1 MVGRGGTFYRY
12 GGVRE
17 EKVEARERLS
27 PDQRKASGGFEIEA
41 GLRVLIRE
49 AEFHGIQPIS
59 TAELQQ
65 VVADTVRAKA
75 PVPVGEIHPTDDP
88 LELEGRTPSSARASE
103 PDPDPRTVFVD
114 GAYQEA
120 AESLTQLYR
129 SRGFLSARV
138 GLASFESDLNGPAG
152 VRVDVTEGVHTYVLE
167 NAFARFT
174 PGILPNADSIKVEQH
189 LR

>member
-27 PDQRKASGGFEIEA
+27 PDQRKASGGFEIEK
-41 GLRVLIRE
+41 GLPVLIRE
-49 AEFHGIQPIS
+49 AELHGNRAIL

-75 PVPVGEIHPTDDP
+75 PVPVGEVHPTDDP

-129 SRGFLSARV
+129 SRGFLSSRV
-138 GLASFESDLNGPAG
+138 ALASFESDLNGPAG
-152 VRVDVTEGVHTYVLE
+152 VRFDVTEGVQTYVQQIAL
-167 NAFARFT
+167 AGVPAGFM
-174 PGILPNADSIKVEQH
+174 PQAD
-189 LR
+189 